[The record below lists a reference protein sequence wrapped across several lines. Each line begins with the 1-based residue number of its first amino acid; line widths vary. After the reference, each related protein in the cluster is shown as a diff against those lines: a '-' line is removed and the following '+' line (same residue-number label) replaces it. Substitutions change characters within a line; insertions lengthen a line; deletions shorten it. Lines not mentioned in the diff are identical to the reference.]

1 MKYAV
6 ILECGPGDACGA
18 YAPDLPGVVLAVGRS
33 RDEVLGRM
41 DVAIE
46 MHLEALAREGSGMP
60 PSLMDPTH
68 PVEGLA
74 HVSGYIPFEQTRT
87 AITKPSVQTSAVE
100 KS

>member
-1 MKYAV
+1 MKYTV
-6 ILECGPGDACGA
+6 ILECGPGDAYGA

-33 RDEVLGRM
+33 REEVLGRM

-46 MHLEALAREGSGMP
+46 MHLEALAQDGSGVP
-60 PSLMDPTH
+60 PSPTE
-68 PVEGLA
+68 PTYPLEGLA

-87 AITKPSVQTSAVE
+87 AITEPSVQTSTVE